1 MNGIRNTY
9 LYVCGSQRLLNIR
22 RIYTSAGLI
31 GLTSEDT
38 SAMYLAGCGDVY
50 DLFRC
55 DRTSRAGGGVAVYCK
70 RCLNPVR
77 IAVPDTFSYLE
88 AV

>member
-31 GLTSEDT
+31 GLIVFRKIYTIT
-38 SAMYLAGCGDVY
+38 YR
-50 DLFRC
+50 LFKISFFNVFVKL
-55 DRTSRAGGGVAVYCK
+55 TKAVISLVVICQI
-70 RCLNPVR
+70 LSLMMN
-77 IAVPDTFSYLE
+77 
-88 AV
+88 

>member
-31 GLTSEDT
+31 GLK
-38 SAMYLAGCGDVY
+38 AK
-50 DLFRC
+50 FRVNVLT
-55 DRTSRAGGGVAVYCK
+55 RTWFYGERH
-70 RCLNPVR
+70 
-77 IAVPDTFSYLE
+77 LE
-88 AV
+88 MAIP

>member
-31 GLTSEDT
+31 GLMSIKNMFLY
-38 SAMYLAGCGDVY
+38 SAIFICCITMLGMAETKMCH
-50 DLFRC
+50 
-55 DRTSRAGGGVAVYCK
+55 
-70 RCLNPVR
+70 
-77 IAVPDTFSYLE
+77 
-88 AV
+88 

>member
-31 GLTSEDT
+31 KADLTLDGKLCIRNEKN
-38 SAMYLAGCGDVY
+38 AAFV
-50 DLFRC
+50 
-55 DRTSRAGGGVAVYCK
+55 
-70 RCLNPVR
+70 
-77 IAVPDTFSYLE
+77 
-88 AV
+88 

>member
-31 GLTSEDT
+31 GLNVDLNVIVNSCFAAQCRFLLT
-38 SAMYLAGCGDVY
+38 AVY
-50 DLFRC
+50 VV
-55 DRTSRAGGGVAVYCK
+55 SRA
-70 RCLNPVR
+70 
-77 IAVPDTFSYLE
+77 TW
-88 AV
+88 

>member
-31 GLTSEDT
+31 GLIAKTENVSFRSGSEGRDRIRR
-38 SAMYLAGCGDVY
+38 A
-50 DLFRC
+50 DL
-55 DRTSRAGGGVAVYCK
+55 SMKK
-70 RCLNPVR
+70 RQ
-77 IAVPDTFSYLE
+77 DYLE
-88 AV
+88 TGCNDTYQCRSIAHTFIV